1 VALIRVATSLIRP
14 VRLPVIPVNKES
26 GDYLKYLVFV
36 VREGRKIGLK
46 YPISLLFSLLPAS
59 GPLGDR
65 FSETAS
71 ATIFYKWFQLVKGRP
86 LPLPPLVDLE
96 QNLKDASEMGE
107 ISGSR
112 FAIRSAPSGG
122 CLERSAPIASA
133 TARTLMTSDEMQG
146 TRSEV
151 RLAKFVC
158 VTEPLFG
165 HKGSAAVEATVS
177 KRLK

>member
-1 VALIRVATSLIRP
+1 MALIRVATSLIRP

-71 ATIFYKWFQLVKGRP
+71 AIRKSARTAL
-86 LPLPPLVDLE
+86 
-96 QNLKDASEMGE
+96 
-107 ISGSR
+107 GSR
-112 FAIRSAPSGG
+112 RP
-122 CLERSAPIASA
+122 
-133 TARTLMTSDEMQG
+133 Q
-146 TRSEV
+146 
-151 RLAKFVC
+151 
-158 VTEPLFG
+158 PLDYL
-165 HKGSAAVEATVS
+165 VS
-177 KRLK
+177 

>member
-71 ATIFYKWFQLVKGRP
+71 ATTESWQTHPVSRVKNP
-86 LPLPPLVDLE
+86 
-96 QNLKDASEMGE
+96 
-107 ISGSR
+107 
-112 FAIRSAPSGG
+112 RSARKIRFPKLDDGSGWT
-122 CLERSAPIASA
+122 ETAA
-133 TARTLMTSDEMQG
+133 T
-146 TRSEV
+146 
-151 RLAKFVC
+151 
-158 VTEPLFG
+158 
-165 HKGSAAVEATVS
+165 
-177 KRLK
+177 